1 MRVSAKEQTLFD
13 EPSIEETDDGWGE
26 SCNSNDQRLFGEKP
40 PHWG

>member
-13 EPSIEETDDGWGE
+13 EPSFEETDAGWGE
-26 SCNSNDQRLFGEKP
+26 SSNSNDHRLFGDKP